1 MATTTLPRPAA
12 APADDF
18 RAAATEVFGA
28 VFEAVLTA
36 HGDLAVLTRNY
47 LQELLRLR
55 LTKTDSE
62 YLLLVR
68 SIHVLNVR
76 LAADELLAHPERR
89 ADVGVAAERFA
100 RKAQRGF
107 DQPLTL
113 GDVLP
118 PAA

>member
-1 MATTTLPRPAA
+1 MATTTLARTAA
-12 APADDF
+12 TPADDF
-18 RAAATEVFGA
+18 RAAATEAFGV

-36 HGDLAVLTRNY
+36 HGELAVSTRQF

-55 LTKTDSE
+55 VARTDAE
-62 YLLLVR
+62 RLLLLRGV
-68 SIHVLNVR
+68 HVLNVR
-76 LAADELLAHPERR
+76 LAADELLAYPERR
-89 ADVGVAAERFA
+89 ADIRVAAERFA